1 MVDGEGKLKLSDF
14 GLAKAEGED
23 LEVVFKE
30 TIENTNSQWTASES
44 QSKDSKLFKKPFGD
58 ISYMAP
64 EVLKGEDNSYAS
76 DLWSLGCIFYRMYTG
91 SCPFVADNKDQLTQM
106 IINKEM
112 PNPKGNTLS
121 TRPSNEFISL
131 LKGLLEKDATKRLTW
146 NQLIK
151 HPFWENN
158 LIHLY
163 QGKSIIVDGKEEL
176 LDEYEEDD
184 KALPLNFSR
193 MSTDRPRTST
203 VIDQKPE
210 VNVSFSIR

>member
-23 LEVVFKE
+23 LELVFKE
-30 TIENTNSQWTASES
+30 TIENTNSQWSTSGS
-44 QSKDSKLFKKPFGD
+44 QPTEAKSYKKPFGD

-64 EVLKGEDNSYAS
+64 EVLKGEENSYAS
-76 DLWSLGCIFYRMYTG
+76 DLWSLGCILYRMYTG
-91 SCPFVADNKDQLTQM
+91 SCPFSADNNDHLIQM
-106 IINKEM
+106 ILNRDL

-121 TRPSNEFISL
+121 TKPSSEFLSL
-131 LKGLLEKDATKRLTW
+131 LKGLLEKDPSKRLTW

-158 LIHLY
+158 LKHLY
-163 QGKSIIVDGKEEL
+163 QGKSIVIDGKEEIL
-176 LDEYEEDD
+176 EESEDDD

-203 VIDQKPE
+203 IIDQKPE

>member
-14 GLAKAEGED
+14 GYAKAEEED
-23 LEVVFKE
+23 LELIFKE
-30 TIENTNSQWTASES
+30 TMENTNYQWTASGS
-44 QSKDSKLFKKPFGD
+44 QSKELRSYKKPFGD
-58 ISYMAP
+58 ILYMAP
-64 EVLKGEDNSYAS
+64 EVLKGEENTYSS
-76 DLWSLGCIFYRMYTG
+76 DLWSLGCILYRMYTG
-91 SCPFVADNKDQLTQM
+91 SCPFVADNKEHSIQM

-121 TRPSNEFISL
+121 TKPSNDFLSL
-131 LKGLLEKDATKRLTW
+131 LKGLLEKDPSKRLTW

-158 LIHLY
+158 LKHLH
-163 QGKSIIVDGKEEL
+163 QAKSIVVDGKEEFL
-176 LDEYEEDD
+176 EDNEEDD